1 MDYLAGCLA
10 CQLSPISL
18 SVIYR
23 NWVSYAATSIS
34 MIEKGVACNFNYL
47 NPKDETQTFRLL
59 DVFDRFFICIFQ
71 YVKAKM
77 KEAQANT
84 TTQAHI
90 GIRSSSSR
98 SNSRIDAFTSHD
110 GFAFTACLPACLS
123 AVSCPLSL
131 PCILLPQHNPWVRE
145 NEQNRGTAKG

>member
-1 MDYLAGCLA
+1 MSLWNDGLLGRLPRLSVVTD
-10 CQLSPISL
+10 QLECHIQEL
-18 SVIYR
+18 SVIC
-23 NWVSYAATSIS
+23 
-34 MIEKGVACNFNYL
+34 CNFHFHDRKGCGMQL
-47 NPKDETQTFRLL
+47 QLSEPKRRDSDIQTLGCLRSILHMHL
-59 DVFDRFFICIFQ
+59 FQ

-131 PCILLPQHNPWVRE
+131 PCILLPQHNP
-145 NEQNRGTAKG
+145 